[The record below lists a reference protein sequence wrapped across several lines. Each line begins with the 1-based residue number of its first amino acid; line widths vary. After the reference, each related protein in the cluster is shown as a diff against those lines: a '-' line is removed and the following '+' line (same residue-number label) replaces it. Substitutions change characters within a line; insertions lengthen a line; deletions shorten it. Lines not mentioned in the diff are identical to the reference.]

1 MTDCSTTK
9 HCSDPGCGLAHD
21 GDGATDL
28 STAPLPA
35 RDVQRGPRWTATAQR
50 VRRMTD
56 DELRK
61 ALDTMMASAACPH
74 CDALFELVVRHYDDG
89 LVVAYPRVSHDD
101 GCPEA
106 AA

>member
-1 MTDCSTTK
+1 
-9 HCSDPGCGLAHD
+9 
-21 GDGATDL
+21 
-28 STAPLPA
+28 
-35 RDVQRGPRWTATAQR
+35 
-50 VRRMTD
+50 MTD

-74 CDALFELVVRHYDDG
+74 CDALLELVVRHYDDG